1 MHRTSGPVP
10 ACCYLSTGAH
20 TCDLSLQEKTE
31 AGGAKAQGSATQRG
45 WGQHRMKEASSGC
58 LSPSNLY
65 YILHAVCIIH
75 SHVSGLTRDR
85 HAESLME
92 WEVKCLCGH
101 WRGFQSYRLNYKTT
115 QLVSKDQRG
124 GEQHPN
130 AAHSWESNELDSNTH
145 VWIWTSL
152 QMWKTA
158 CRPLCRP
165 WVEKHI

>member
-1 MHRTSGPVP
+1 
-10 ACCYLSTGAH
+10 
-20 TCDLSLQEKTE
+20 
-31 AGGAKAQGSATQRG
+31 
-45 WGQHRMKEASSGC
+45 MKEASSGC

-92 WEVKCLCGH
+92 WEVKRLCGH
-101 WRGFQSYRLNYKTT
+101 WRGFQSYRLNHKTT

-130 AAHSWESNELDSNTH
+130 AAHSWESNELDSNTY

-152 QMWKTA
+152 QMWETA
-158 CRPLCRP
+158 CRPLQTLGRKTHLGKWCHLSTFLQCCPKTPTYSGTAEPGDRNRTLP
-165 WVEKHI
+165 PLLNIPKKNVF